1 MRITDD
7 RYTRDRLR
15 LDLALRLVRHEART
29 RTIKSWT
36 GLTDELTRPRSA
48 K

>member
-15 LDLALRLVRHEART
+15 LDLALRLIRHEART
-29 RTIKSWT
+29 CTIRDWT
-36 GLTDELTRPRSA
+36 GLSDDRIRKLYRS
-48 K
+48 